1 MSITRIERSGEDTSG
16 LARFAPLMGVLA
28 VVLWIVAV
36 FLLEGDSPADDAPGS
51 EIATYFDHHG
61 TRILLAATCFGVGT
75 AAFIWFLGS
84 LAERLRSTLIDGRLP
99 WIVLV
104 AGTAAAT
111 TFALNLAPA
120 AAGALAYDNDN
131 RALSAAAAE
140 TLDVLGDGFFV
151 ISEFIAVAF
160 LGAAAAAI
168 LRGRA
173 FPAWFGWL
181 TALLAV
187 ILIIGPIGWA
197 VMIFGIPIWTLIV
210 SVWLFIMNNRV
221 PQTGRVGFQRDPA

>member
-1 MSITRIERSGEDTSG
+1 M
-16 LARFAPLMGVLA
+16 
-28 VVLWIVAV
+28 
-36 FLLEGDSPADDAPGS
+36 
-51 EIATYFDHHG
+51 
-61 TRILLAATCFGVGT
+61 
-75 AAFIWFLGS
+75 
-84 LAERLRSTLIDGRLP
+84 DGRLP

-120 AAGALAYDNDN
+120 AAGALAYDNDG

-160 LGAAAAAI
+160 LGATAAAI

-210 SVWLFIMNNRV
+210 SIWLFAMNNRM
-221 PQTGRVGFQRDPA
+221 PQTGRVGFLQDPA